1 MRDLQGV
8 IRQRHS
14 ARVPFDPERPVS
26 HEALAEILEAASW
39 APTAHNMQNY
49 EVIVVEDPSIL
60 RRLGDLKSG
69 LSLEFIRENYKQL
82 SFSAEELKKKK
93 TGILAAMFPPSWR
106 DPALFSRLEE
116 AAFAEGPSFM
126 SQTIR
131 HSPTVLVVTYDTRK
145 RAPASEGDVLG
156 FISLGCVLQTMWL
169 VSESL
174 GIGFQVMSAFSS
186 PAVEPG
192 VRKILGFP
200 EHEKIAYAVRLGYPQ
215 KESEPELQK
224 YLRVRRDISD
234 FVHLNRYGE
243 NFPSIQEKS

>member
-1 MRDLQGV
+1 MSELQAL

-26 HEALAEILEAASW
+26 HEALAKILGAASW

>member
-26 HEALAEILEAASW
+26 HEALAKILEAASW

-186 PAVEPG
+186 PSVEPG